1 MKTPFKNHIIDYN
14 SAICHHKMLPKVLP
28 CKTKPGG
35 GVFFVVQFF
44 LGTQIHIHVQICTG
58 GLHFFWV
65 HKFIKLPTHT
75 FLELSMGYYD
85 FLES

>member
-44 LGTQIHIHVQICTG
+44 VGYTNSHPCENLHRGAPFFLGAQIHNITNS
-58 GLHFFWV
+58 HFFG
-65 HKFIKLPTHT
+65 I
-75 FLELSMGYYD
+75 D